1 MWHEKKMN
9 HLPLYVYLLV
19 HHEVPMHGHPGSTCY
34 DSQTGQHQAVKPQE
48 GGAAGEI
55 NLEEGFTLELNDLAF
70 LVTVT
75 S

>member
-1 MWHEKKMN
+1 M
-9 HLPLYVYLLV
+9 Y
-19 HHEVPMHGHPGSTCY
+19 GHPGSTCY

-48 GGAAGEI
+48 GGAAGDI
-55 NLEEGFTLELNDLAF
+55 NLVEGFTLELNDLAF